1 MTQVIDKD
9 ALKSALRELI
19 REEPTFIKDL
29 VSEANEDS
37 KGENDE
43 EFNDAL
49 KKSFTRFEETYKALA

>member
-37 KGENDE
+37 KDENDE